1 METEREMKNSTEV
14 IIRDMEK
21 GEEFADWFADLLLRN
36 DDETGE
42 DSHREE
48 RYLVLSNEI
57 GDWIG
62 GLRYSVQGGVAQL
75 LELGVTPEERH
86 RGHAHRLLEA
96 FENRAIEAGAQRGR
110 VLDGRH
116 PVRGVPA
123 GHRLG
128 AAAGPAAVHR
138 RPDLVPDGKAP
149 YRRSRHQL
157 IRLWTGPRPKR
168 PGPFILRS
176 TPASEMPLRR
186 AATSPRPSWPRA
198 AGTTQSRPS
207 APKPGRDP

>member
-1 METEREMKNSTEV
+1 METEREMNNSTEV

-96 FENRAIEAGAQRGR
+96 FENRAIEAGAQLVEFWTDDTRSEAFLLAIGWERLLTRPQYVGGR
-110 VLDGRH
+110 TWYLMEK
-116 PVRGVPA
+116 
-123 GHRLG
+123 RLLG
-128 AAAGPAAVHR
+128 
-138 RPDLVPDGKAP
+138 D
-149 YRRSRHQL
+149 
-157 IRLWTGPRPKR
+157 
-168 PGPFILRS
+168 PG
-176 TPASEMPLRR
+176 TN
-186 AATSPRPSWPRA
+186 
-198 AGTTQSRPS
+198 
-207 APKPGRDP
+207 